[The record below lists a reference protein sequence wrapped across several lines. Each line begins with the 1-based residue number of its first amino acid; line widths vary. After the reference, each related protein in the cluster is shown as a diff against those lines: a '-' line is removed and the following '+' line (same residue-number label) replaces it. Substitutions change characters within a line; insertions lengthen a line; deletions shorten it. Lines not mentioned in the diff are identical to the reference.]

1 MSNCCNA
8 PWPYRSIV
16 NLSARRAR
24 PPRRQPASSSYPAD
38 PILVSS
44 LNPRNRMVVFRLTQE
59 EYTRLR
65 DACKSKG
72 GRNLSEYTRSELLAM
87 LQSDSIAGLIQKRF
101 GELEEKL

>member
-1 MSNCCNA
+1 
-8 PWPYRSIV
+8 
-16 NLSARRAR
+16 
-24 PPRRQPASSSYPAD
+24 
-38 PILVSS
+38 
-44 LNPRNRMVVFRLTQE
+44 MVVFRLTQE

-101 GELEEKL
+101 GELEEKLADINVAVAQLTEVVECNATAVSARRRNPITD